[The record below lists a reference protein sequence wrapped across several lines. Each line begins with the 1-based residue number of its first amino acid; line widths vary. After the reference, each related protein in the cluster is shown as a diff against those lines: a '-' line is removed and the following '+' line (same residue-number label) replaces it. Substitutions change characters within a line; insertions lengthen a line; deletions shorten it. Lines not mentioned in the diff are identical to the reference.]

1 MHVDKRLALPVGL
14 LLAVLEY
21 SFARVGWAAS
31 ASADVVAAARWRL
44 LGATSG
50 PRPSTRREGVADVVV
65 LSDKRKHER

>member
-1 MHVDKRLALPVGL
+1 MNIDNRLALPVGL

-44 LGATSG
+44 LRATSG
-50 PRPSTRREGVADVVV
+50 PRPSTRQEGIADVIV
-65 LSDKRKHER
+65 LSDERKHER